1 MFKPQIRLRSV
12 QQFGPLSSV
21 DSTTNESIQLS
32 YGLGWFYYIHLTETG
47 AFKEGHGD
55 GFQHYSII
63 FPKQG
68 TGIIIM
74 SNSDNAESI
83 FKELLEAT
91 IGEYLHSLVL
101 GKLYS
106 IQSEEKLR

>member
-1 MFKPQIRLRSV
+1 MQMMILIWAMGWVLLKSP
-12 QQFGPLSSV
+12 
-21 DSTTNESIQLS
+21 
-32 YGLGWFYYIHLTETG
+32 YGIG

-63 FPKQG
+63 FPQTG

-83 FKELLEAT
+83 FKELLEYA
-91 IGEYLHSLVL
+91 IGDIYTPWRWENYIPYNF
-101 GKLYS
+101 KD
-106 IQSEEKLR
+106 